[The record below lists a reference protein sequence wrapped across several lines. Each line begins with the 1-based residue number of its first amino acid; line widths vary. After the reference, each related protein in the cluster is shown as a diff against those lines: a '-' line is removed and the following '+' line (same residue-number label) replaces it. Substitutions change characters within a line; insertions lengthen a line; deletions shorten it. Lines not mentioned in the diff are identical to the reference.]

1 MNNFLFCFDSN
12 YNIPASCSMISLLD
26 NVDEKINIYIMH
38 QDESDFEFLI
48 DKITKHKMLN
58 DIKVYKVNLNNF
70 TFPNVLGSHVSDATY
85 YRLFIQDYIKDE
97 IGFITYLDCD
107 VFCISNPIYIIKKE
121 ISKLKKS
128 NFSISSLPEPSLS
141 HYGKKL
147 NMKSSNYFNAGVMI
161 INLET
166 WKKNNLQKSFL
177 KILNTYNTKLHFW
190 DQDILNIYFD
200 GNFQVMDENLNY
212 KVDMEV
218 DNSAELIDQKQKEN
232 IIFLHYSGKF
242 KPWSVRG
249 AVNDNSKYFQE
260 TYRNL
265 FEKKYYISFNYKKN
279 AINDFVESIRNK
291 TIFDTEYPLQF
302 IKHVMSSLIKK

>member
-58 DIKVYKVNLNNF
+58 NIKVYKVNLNNF
-70 TFPNVLGSHVSDATY
+70 TFPNVLGSHISDATY

-107 VFCISNPIYIIKKE
+107 VFCINNPIYIIKKE

-128 NFSISSLPEPSLS
+128 NFSISSLPEHSLS
-141 HYGKKL
+141 HYGKKF
-147 NMKSSNYFNAGVMI
+147 NMKSGNYFNAGVMI

-177 KILNTYNTKLHFW
+177 KILNTYNTKLQFW

-218 DNSAELIDQKQKEN
+218 DNSAELIDHKQKEN

-265 FEKKYYISFNYKKN
+265 YEKKYYISFNYKKN
-279 AINDFVESIRNK
+279 ALNDFVESIRNK

-302 IKHVMSSLIKK
+302 IKQVMSSLIKK

>member
-1 MNNFLFCFDSN
+1 
-12 YNIPASCSMISLLD
+12 MISLLD

-279 AINDFVESIRNK
+279 AMNDFVESIRNK

>member
-1 MNNFLFCFDSN
+1 
-12 YNIPASCSMISLLD
+12 MISLLD

-58 DIKVYKVNLNNF
+58 NIKVYKVNLNNF
-70 TFPNVLGSHVSDATY
+70 TFPNVLGSHISDATY

-107 VFCISNPIYIIKKE
+107 VFCINNPIYIIKKE

-128 NFSISSLPEPSLS
+128 NFSISSLPEHSLS
-141 HYGKKL
+141 HYGKKF
-147 NMKSSNYFNAGVMI
+147 NMKSGNYFNAGVMI

-177 KILNTYNTKLHFW
+177 KILNTYNTKLQFW

-218 DNSAELIDQKQKEN
+218 DNSAELIDHKQKEN

-265 FEKKYYISFNYKKN
+265 YEKKYYISFNYKKN
-279 AINDFVESIRNK
+279 ALNDFVESIRNK

-302 IKHVMSSLIKK
+302 IKQVMSSLIKK

>member
-1 MNNFLFCFDSN
+1 
-12 YNIPASCSMISLLD
+12 MISLLD

-38 QDESDFEFLI
+38 QDESDFEFLK

-58 DIKVYKVNLNNF
+58 NIKVYKVNLNNF
-70 TFPNVLGSHVSDATY
+70 AFPNVLGSHVSDATY

-218 DNSAELIDQKQKEN
+218 DNSAELIDHKQKEN

-279 AINDFVESIRNK
+279 AMNDFVESIRNK